1 MMNDI
6 YTRLCPEDRVMKMK
20 SIINNSQY
28 YKDINNTV
36 EYNLLECYINHKV
49 TSVIKYEVK

>member
-36 EYNLLECYINHKV
+36 EYNLVECYINHKV